1 MEMVLNRPVIV
12 LAVLASL
19 VAVLLR
25 GLGGGEP
32 VRAPGAIGAD
42 GEAASGG
49 PARMAPAIA
58 APRRGQASTPAGRA
72 ATAPQ
77 APATRAA
84 QRRASLGEA
93 FENADDLYVFL
104 QSVLP
109 AAAAGD
115 ADAAWMASRVY
126 DYCAAHAMDPAA
138 YARDSAA
145 LARMGAG
152 ASESMLRARERVGHR
167 CRQFVPG
174 DRLGRDL
181 VILQRLE
188 AAEAG
193 SLAAEA
199 SLLAMGEPLEDDDD
213 YRRGLVQR
221 VHHSADPEA
230 FSALAPA
237 MGLAAS
243 GDPAM
248 AGQVAGTPAAE
259 LAWQLG
265 ACELG
270 LDCTPQG
277 SLMTSMCANGGV
289 CSRDQ
294 RRDFPAFVKHAALPP
309 GEEEAIDELVD
320 SLLSEGVRR

>member
-138 YARDSAA
+138 YARDTDAM
-145 LARMGAG
+145 ARMHLDSP
-152 ASESMLRARERVGHR
+152 ASMVRARQKVGHR
-167 CRQFVPG
+167 CRHFGPG
-174 DRLGRDL
+174 EGIDRDL
-181 VILQRLE
+181 VILQRLK
-188 AAEAG
+188 A
-193 SLAAEA
+193 
-199 SLLAMGEPLEDDDD
+199 
-213 YRRGLVQR
+213 V
-221 VHHSADPEA
+221 
-230 FSALAPA
+230 
-237 MGLAAS
+237 
-243 GDPAM
+243 
-248 AGQVAGTPAAE
+248 
-259 LAWQLG
+259 
-265 ACELG
+265 
-270 LDCTPQG
+270 
-277 SLMTSMCANGGV
+277 
-289 CSRDQ
+289 
-294 RRDFPAFVKHAALPP
+294 
-309 GEEEAIDELVD
+309 
-320 SLLSEGVRR
+320 